1 MPYVLV
7 EMLEGRT
14 VEQKRE
20 LVKRI
25 TEAVVDVVKVESKE
39 VEIRILNVKRE
50 DWAKGGQLFID
61 RK

>member
-25 TEAVVDVVKVESKE
+25 TEAVVDVVKVEPKE
-39 VEIRILNVKRE
+39 VEVRILNVKRE

>member
-25 TEAVVDVVKVESKE
+25 TEAVVDVLKVEPNAVE
-39 VEIRILNVKRE
+39 VRILNVKRE

>member
-25 TEAVVDVVKVESKE
+25 TEAVVDVVKVEPKE

-61 RK
+61 QK

>member
-25 TEAVVDVVKVESKE
+25 TEAVVDVVKVEPKE